1 MPSPSDRASA
11 GRLDTAGKKTAVE
24 IHRAI
29 DHEIDSLL
37 QRIFAERH
45 RTGGWDLE
53 AIEMAF
59 RAAMHHA
66 GASGLTQLLTEEPPA
81 QRHLPCACGGTAD
94 YEELRSKPVLTA
106 VGPARVLR
114 PYHLGSP
121 CHEGQVPTHQALG
134 VGKTEVSPGGWRMLG
149 VVGRSWS
156 AFCPGAGQ

>member
-94 YEELRSKPVLTA
+94 YEEVRSKPVLTA
-106 VGPARVLR
+106 VGPPPTPPDQSTV
-114 PYHLGSP
+114 SP
-121 CHEGQVPTHQALG
+121 CPVGNVPSHPASL
-134 VGKTEVSPGGWRMLG
+134 
-149 VVGRSWS
+149 
-156 AFCPGAGQ
+156 

>member
-106 VGPARVLR
+106 VRPGRMPPAHYLCSRC
-114 PYHLGSP
+114 P
-121 CHEGQVPTHQALG
+121 EGQVAPGPGLCLVKNEAL
-134 VGKTEVSPGGWRMLG
+134 TR
-149 VVGRSWS
+149 
-156 AFCPGAGQ
+156 

>member
-37 QRIFAERH
+37 QRFFAERH
-45 RTGGWDLE
+45 RTGGLDLE

-81 QRHLPCACGGTAD
+81 QRPLTCSLGGTPGSEAF
-94 YEELRSKPVLTA
+94 RS
-106 VGPARVLR
+106 
-114 PYHLGSP
+114 
-121 CHEGQVPTHQALG
+121 
-134 VGKTEVSPGGWRMLG
+134 
-149 VVGRSWS
+149 
-156 AFCPGAGQ
+156 